1 MPKSNPV
8 LCCSI
13 ARSIGGMGVK
23 THNAAFRHMGL
34 NYTYVS
40 FEPTG
45 AKAAVDAM
53 RTLGIRG
60 MGVTMPY
67 KEEIMDYID
76 HVDDMS
82 KEMGAINTIVNDDGV
97 LTGYNTDVYG
107 AITALL
113 EVTALDGKKVAV
125 MGAGGGAKAV
135 IYGLKQYTN
144 DISLYNRDVARGR
157 STADR
162 FGIPYAG
169 GTELLTAA
177 TDYDILINCTSVGF
191 KSEDTL
197 LTRDRIRKN
206 SVVMDII
213 FTPIETVLLK
223 EAKAIGC
230 KTVSGV
236 RMIMHQS
243 YKQFEH
249 YTGVPAPV
257 DVYERVIMEICSS
270 SKS

>member
-23 THNAAFRHMGL
+23 THNAAFRHMNL

-45 AKAAVDAM
+45 AKAAVEAM

-76 HVDDMS
+76 DIDEMS
-82 KEMGAINTIVNDDGV
+82 REIGAVNTIVNDDGK

-107 AITALL
+107 AITALE
-113 EVTALDGKKVAV
+113 EVTTLQDKKVV
-125 MGAGGGAKAV
+125 VIGAGGGAKAV
-135 IYGLKQYTN
+135 IYGLKQYTSN
-144 DISLYNRDVARGR
+144 ISLYNRDAVRGK

-162 FGIPYAG
+162 FSIPYAG
-169 GTELLTAA
+169 SPELLDASTK
-177 TDYDILINCTSVGF
+177 YDILINCTSVGF

-197 LTRDRIRKN
+197 LTRERIRPN

-213 FTPIETVLLK
+213 FTPIETTLLK
-223 EAKAIGC
+223 EAKAAGC
-230 KTVSGV
+230 TTVSGV

-257 DVYERVIMEICSS
+257 EVYERVIMEICSS
-270 SKS
+270 TKK

>member
-23 THNAAFRHMGL
+23 THNAAFRHMNL

-40 FEPTG
+40 FEPSG
-45 AKAAVDAM
+45 AKEAVDAM
-53 RTLGIRG
+53 RALGIRG

-67 KEEIMDYID
+67 KEEIMDYL
-76 HVDDMS
+76 DDMDGMS
-82 KEMGAINTIVNDDGV
+82 KEIGAVNTIVNEDGR
-97 LTGYNTDVYG
+97 LIGYNTDVYG
-107 AITALL
+107 AITAL
-113 EVTALDGKKVAV
+113 EDVTALNDRKVVV

-135 IYGLKQYTN
+135 IYGLKQYTS
-144 DISLYNRDVARGR
+144 DISLYNRDPERGR
-157 STADR
+157 NTAER
-162 FGIPYAG
+162 FKISYIGSPGLLHA
-169 GTELLTAA
+169 GTE
-177 TDYDILINCTSVGF
+177 YDILINCTSVGF

-197 LTRDRIRKN
+197 LTRERIRPN

-213 FTPIETVLLK
+213 FTPIETTLIK
-223 EAKAIGC
+223 EARAAGC
-230 KTVSGV
+230 TTVSGV

-257 DVYERVIMEICSS
+257 EVYERVIMEICSS
-270 SKS
+270 AKK